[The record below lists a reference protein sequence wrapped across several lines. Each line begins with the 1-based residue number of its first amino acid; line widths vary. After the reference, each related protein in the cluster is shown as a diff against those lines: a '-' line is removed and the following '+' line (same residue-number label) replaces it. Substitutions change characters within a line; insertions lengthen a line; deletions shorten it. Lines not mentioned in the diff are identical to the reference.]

1 MEGKGWK
8 QWRGNKRFL
17 PCAPAAPQE
26 WQKKEAEMMGE
37 CRWSVQATWR
47 KCRPW
52 LTLTEFIK
60 RTWMNLVA
68 ALGLLVFLFLQ
79 LLPSS
84 NNTGTGQQRLTIPQL
99 LTLLIASSSDLLCT
113 LLVRASATSSLKS
126 CNQLCVLIAV
136 NPAPSFRRWQT

>member
-1 MEGKGWK
+1 
-8 QWRGNKRFL
+8 
-17 PCAPAAPQE
+17 
-26 WQKKEAEMMGE
+26 MGE
-37 CRWSVQATWR
+37 CWWSVQATWR

-68 ALGLLVFLFLQ
+68 ALELLVFFFLQ

-84 NNTGTGQQRLTIPQL
+84 NNHRHWAAAGSQIPRL
-99 LTLLIASSSDLLCT
+99 LTLLIASSSDHNFRHRLCT
-113 LLVRASATSSLKS
+113 LLVRASASSSLKS

-136 NPAPSFRRWQT
+136 NPAPSFRRWQTFWQTLLARYAANKSTVLCPRSGGRKY